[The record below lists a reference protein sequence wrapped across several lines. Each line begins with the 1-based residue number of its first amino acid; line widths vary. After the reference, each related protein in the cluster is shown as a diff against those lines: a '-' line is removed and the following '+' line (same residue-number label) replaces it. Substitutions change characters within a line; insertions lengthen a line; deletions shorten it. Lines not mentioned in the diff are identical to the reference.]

1 MPSHK
6 KIVPKKRQSLHVWKQ
21 KETKENSTR
30 KSDDVSQKTHCFLCN
45 EGLIEVHPVGNS
57 ETTVIHGCKICQF
70 RYLGIKDGELV
81 TMYCIYCYQNFCNS
95 KNFQEHTKKEHSCF
109 LKNSSPE
116 SIRLTRQNSCASD
129 TTTVL
134 SDTEAPSEE
143 SSLKRDDTII
153 LEVLDDNVTKSDQ
166 VLITGSS
173 SMERIPTID
182 LQALCQNIIGSQ
194 RSSVGKLASDDTI
207 DRILPG
213 FSMSLINLLQDDQV
227 LVLNDPKQ
235 GASFQIRRTPSL
247 STPTVDINIVQETPS
262 NSESDSSGQRTS
274 EEQNQPPE
282 ESVAI
287 SRPTRK
293 RRSCAKVEDE
303 AQKKR
308 GRHVER
314 EIHKCPDCDKTFSR
328 RYNLKIHR
336 YVHSEQKKLECTQC
350 KQQFK
355 HVSLLRNHMRIKHEG
370 IKPYK
375 CDKCGQ
381 GFIQNNYLQRHML
394 LHTSE
399 VCKCCN
405 KKFETRREFNAHVR
419 KVHVRPDSSKYCQ
432 ACDETFV
439 SLLEL
444 SRHLLGV
451 TADSSE

>member
-57 ETTVIHGCKICQF
+57 ETTVIHGCTICQF

-81 TMYCIYCYQNFCNS
+81 TMYCIYCYQNFSNS
-95 KNFQEHTKKEHSCF
+95 KNFQEHTTKEHSCF
-109 LKNSSPE
+109 LKNSSPD

-166 VLITGSS
+166 LLITGSS

-194 RSSVGKLASDDTI
+194 RSSMGKLASDDTI

-262 NSESDSSGQRTS
+262 NSESDSSVQRTS
-274 EEQNQPPE
+274 EEQNQPPK

-287 SRPTRK
+287 SRPK

-370 IKPYK
+370 VKPYK

>member
-6 KIVPKKRQSLHVWKQ
+6 KIVPKKRQSLHVRKQ

-81 TMYCIYCYQNFCNS
+81 TLYCIYCYQNFSNS
-95 KNFQEHTKKEHSCF
+95 KNFQEHTTKEHSCF
-109 LKNSSPE
+109 LKNSSPD

-134 SDTEAPSEE
+134 SDTEVPSEE

-262 NSESDSSGQRTS
+262 NSESESSKQRTS
-274 EEQNQPPE
+274 EEQNQPPK
-282 ESVAI
+282 ESVAM

-370 IKPYK
+370 VKPYK

>member
-57 ETTVIHGCKICQF
+57 ETTVIHGCTICQF

-81 TMYCIYCYQNFCNS
+81 TMYCIYCYQNFSNS
-95 KNFQEHTKKEHSCF
+95 KNFQEHTTKEHSCF
-109 LKNSSPE
+109 LKNSSPD

-166 VLITGSS
+166 LLITGSS

-194 RSSVGKLASDDTI
+194 RSSMGKLASDDTI

-247 STPTVDINIVQETPS
+247 STPNVDINIVQETPS
-262 NSESDSSGQRTS
+262 NSESDSSVQRTS
-274 EEQNQPPE
+274 EEQNQPPK

-287 SRPTRK
+287 SRPK

-370 IKPYK
+370 VKPYK

>member
-6 KIVPKKRQSLHVWKQ
+6 KIVPKKRQSLHVRKQ
-21 KETKENSTR
+21 KETRENSTR

-57 ETTVIHGCKICQF
+57 ETTVIHGCTICQF

-81 TMYCIYCYQNFCNS
+81 TMYCIYCYQNFSNS
-95 KNFQEHTKKEHSCF
+95 KNFQEHTTKEHSCF
-109 LKNSSPE
+109 LKNSSPD

-166 VLITGSS
+166 LLITGSS

-194 RSSVGKLASDDTI
+194 RSSMGKLASDDTI

-247 STPTVDINIVQETPS
+247 STPNVDINIVQETPS
-262 NSESDSSGQRTS
+262 NSESDSSVQRTS
-274 EEQNQPPE
+274 EEQNQPPK

-287 SRPTRK
+287 SRPK

-355 HVSLLRNHMRIKHEG
+355 HISLLRNHMRIKHEG
-370 IKPYK
+370 VKPYK

>member
-21 KETKENSTR
+21 KETRENSTR

-57 ETTVIHGCKICQF
+57 ETTVIHGCTICQF

-81 TMYCIYCYQNFCNS
+81 TMYCIYCYQNFSNS
-95 KNFQEHTKKEHSCF
+95 KHFQEHTTKEHSCF
-109 LKNSSPE
+109 LKNSSPD

-134 SDTEAPSEE
+134 SDTEVPLEE

-166 VLITGSS
+166 LLITGSS

-194 RSSVGKLASDDTI
+194 RSSMGKLASDDTI

-262 NSESDSSGQRTS
+262 NSESESSKQRTS
-274 EEQNQPPE
+274 EEQNQLPK

-370 IKPYK
+370 VKPYK

>member
-21 KETKENSTR
+21 KETRENSTR

-81 TMYCIYCYQNFCNS
+81 TMYCIYCYQNFS
-95 KNFQEHTKKEHSCF
+95 DSENFQEHTKREHSCF
-109 LKNSSPE
+109 LKNSSPD

-194 RSSVGKLASDDTI
+194 RSSMGKLASDDTI

-235 GASFQIRRTPSL
+235 GASFQIRRTPSM

-262 NSESDSSGQRTS
+262 NSESDSSVQRTS
-274 EEQNQPPE
+274 EEQNQPPK

-293 RRSCAKVEDE
+293 RRSCTKVEDE

-370 IKPYK
+370 VKPYK

>member
-45 EGLIEVHPVGNS
+45 EGLIEVHSVGNS
-57 ETTVIHGCKICQF
+57 ETTVIHGCTICQF

-81 TMYCIYCYQNFCNS
+81 TMYCIYCYQNFS
-95 KNFQEHTKKEHSCF
+95 DSENFQEHTTKEHSCF
-109 LKNSSPE
+109 LKNSSPD

-194 RSSVGKLASDDTI
+194 RSSMGKLASDDTI

-235 GASFQIRRTPSL
+235 GASFQIRRTPSM

-274 EEQNQPPE
+274 EEQNQPPK
-282 ESVAI
+282 ESVAM

-370 IKPYK
+370 VKPYK

-439 SLLEL
+439 SLL
-444 SRHLLGV
+444 
-451 TADSSE
+451 

>member
-1 MPSHK
+1 MPSPK
-6 KIVPKKRQSLHVWKQ
+6 KIVPRKRQSVHVRK
-21 KETKENSTR
+21 TKEATSR
-30 KSDDVSQKTHCFLCN
+30 KNVSQKTDCFLCD
-45 EGLIEVHPVGNS
+45 EGVIEVHPIGNI
-57 ETTVIHGCKICQF
+57 ETIAIHGCTICQL
-70 RYLGIKDGELV
+70 RYLGIKDGELKNN
-81 TMYCIYCYQNFCNS
+81 YCIYCYQNFNNGE
-95 KNFQEHTKKEHSCF
+95 NFYEHMKKDHSRF
-109 LKNSSPE
+109 FKNSSP
-116 SIRLTRQNSCASD
+116 SNMRLTRQNSCASD

-153 LEVLDDNVTKSDQ
+153 LEVVNDNEAKSEQ
-166 VLITGSS
+166 FSGSS

-182 LQALCQNIIGSQ
+182 LQALCQNILGSQ
-194 RSSVGKLASDDTI
+194 RMSVGKLASDDTI

-227 LVLNDPKQ
+227 LVVNDPKQ
-235 GASFQIRRTPSL
+235 GASFQIRRNPSM
-247 STPTVDINIVQETPS
+247 STPAVDINIVQETPS
-262 NSESDSSGQRTS
+262 NSESDSSVQRTS
-274 EEQNQPPE
+274 EEQNQLPE
-282 ESVAI
+282 ESIAM

-293 RRSCAKVEDE
+293 RRSCVTVENE

-314 EIHKCPDCDKTFSR
+314 EIHKCPDCEKTFSR

-370 IKPYK
+370 VKPYK
-375 CDKCGQ
+375 CEKCGQ

-399 VCKCCN
+399 VCRCCN

-419 KVHVRPDSSKYCQ
+419 KVHVCPDSSKYCQ
-432 ACDETFV
+432 KCDETFA
-439 SLLEL
+439 SLLDL

-451 TADSSE
+451 NADSSE